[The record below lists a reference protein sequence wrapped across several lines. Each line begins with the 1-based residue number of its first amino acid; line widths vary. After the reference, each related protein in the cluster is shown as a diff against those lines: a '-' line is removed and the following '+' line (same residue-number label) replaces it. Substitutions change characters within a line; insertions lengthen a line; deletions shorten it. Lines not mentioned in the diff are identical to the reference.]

1 MERRQGRASQGVT
14 QADFASGYI
23 WVALIMAM
31 GVGFTIGAHLA
42 FTMGLGFRVGK
53 GLGSFI
59 QTHGHVQLIG
69 WTGLF
74 IMGISLHFLPRLAG
88 VPIASPVLIRWILWC
103 MTLGLGLRSLGQPV
117 LAYLHNATVLH
128 STAWLLVSSGILT
141 WSGIFLYVFLLLRI
155 FSQRK
160 ATGGRPALVMVRP
173 YVGMMCIGWMVYA
186 SLDLALLVH
195 MALQQEAVLQADW
208 HRFAID
214 SMVGL
219 VLLPVAFAVSVRTL
233 PLYLRLA
240 PPDWPVHHVAYA
252 YGIALAIQLLPTL
265 PPLLALAP
273 PLMSSLSQCGTLAKS
288 GVMLWFVWQLDV
300 LTRRRDAW
308 IVRRKLHPGAER
320 RPTRPGL
327 PDYGE
332 FGCFERLI
340 YTAYLW
346 LVLAALCEG
355 LAAVCTLLASP
366 AFSNEN
372 TARHMYLL
380 GFITLLIFGMAV
392 RMLPGFWQQRRI
404 AMPGL
409 VKATFWLGNAAVFG
423 RVLLFLLPVGLY
435 DAVPGSLRGARIA
448 FALSGLLG
456 LVAVAC
462 LAGNLWK
469 TAQAVRDTN
478 RS

>member
-1 MERRQGRASQGVT
+1 MERMRKPANQEGLHTV
-14 QADFASGYI
+14 FASGYI
-23 WVALIMAM
+23 WVALIMAI

-42 FTMGLGFRVGK
+42 FTMGFGLRVGK
-53 GLGSFI
+53 GVGSFI

-74 IMGISLHFLPRLAG
+74 IMGVSLHFLPRLAG
-88 VPIASPVLIRWILWC
+88 VPIVSSAVIRWILWL
-103 MTLGLGLRSLGQPV
+103 MTLGLGLRSLGQPM
-117 LAYLHNATVLH
+117 LAYLHDATALQ
-128 STAWLLVSSGILT
+128 SMAWLLVGSGLLT
-141 WSGIFLYVFLLLRI
+141 WSGIFLYVFLLLHT
-155 FSQRK
+155 FLWRK
-160 ATGGRPALVMVRP
+160 TTGGRPALVMVRP
-173 YVGMMCIGWMVYA
+173 YLGMMCVGWMVYA
-186 SLDLALLVH
+186 SLNLALLVH
-195 MALQQEAVLQADW
+195 MALQQEVVVQADW
-208 HRFAID
+208 HRLAID

-240 PPDWPVHHVAYA
+240 PPDWPVHCVAYA

-273 PLMSSLSQCGTLAKS
+273 SAMATLSQCGTLVKS

-300 LTRRRDAW
+300 LTRRRAAW
-308 IVRRKLHPGAER
+308 TVHRNLQPGLAR

-327 PDYGE
+327 PDYGD

-346 LVLAALCEG
+346 LVLGALCEG
-355 LAAVCTLLASP
+355 LGAAYMLLASS
-366 AFSNEN
+366 AWFSEN
-372 TARHMYLL
+372 IARHMYLL

-409 VKATFWLGNAAVFG
+409 VNATFWLGNAAVLG
-423 RVLLFLLPVGLY
+423 RVLLFLLPVSLY
-435 DAVPGSLRGARIA
+435 DAFPGSLLSVRMA

-456 LVAVAC
+456 LAAVIC

-469 TAQAVRDTN
+469 TAPAA
-478 RS
+478 